1 MMARRSVAVIGLSAF
16 GTTLVQEL
24 ARRRV
29 RVLAVDKDPAQV
41 DAVRDVADEAVIA
54 DAADRRALEA
64 LRLNDYSSVVLSLGS
79 SLDAS
84 LLAVLH
90 LRDLKVHPIIA
101 KATSEDHRRLLL
113 HLGVEE
119 AIFPEADM
127 AERVAHTLATPG
139 LLDALQIGN
148 DIEVVEVAPERDL
161 LGRTLAE
168 LDLRNRFGINV
179 VAVRDTLRDVTE
191 VTPAPSLRITDSL
204 VLVVLGRTAA
214 IERFSQRAK

>member
-1 MMARRSVAVIGLSAF
+1 MAQRRVAVIGLSAF
-16 GTTLVQEL
+16 GATLVREL
-24 ARRRV
+24 VRRRV
-29 RVLAVDKDPAQV
+29 RVLAVDRDPAQV

-79 SLDAS
+79 ALDAS

-119 AIFPEADM
+119 AVFPEADM

-139 LLDALQIGN
+139 LLDTLQLGS
-148 DIEVVEVAPERDL
+148 DVEVVEVAPERDL
-161 LGRTLAE
+161 IGHTLAE

-179 VAVRDTLRDVTE
+179 VAVRDSLRDVTD
-191 VTPAPSLRITDSL
+191 VTPAPTLRIADSH
-204 VLVVLGRTAA
+204 VLVVLGSAAA
-214 IERFSQRAK
+214 IERFTGRPK

>member
-1 MMARRSVAVIGLSAF
+1 MSRRSVAVIGLSAF
-16 GTTLVQEL
+16 GTTLVREL

>member
-1 MMARRSVAVIGLSAF
+1 MSRRSVAVIGLSAF
-16 GTTLVQEL
+16 GTTLVREL

-64 LRLNDYSSVVLSLGS
+64 LRLNDYTSVVLSLGS

>member
-16 GTTLVQEL
+16 GTTLVREL

>member
-1 MMARRSVAVIGLSAF
+1 MMSRRSVAVIGLSAF
-16 GTTLVQEL
+16 GTTLVREL

>member
-1 MMARRSVAVIGLSAF
+1 MARRSVAVIGLSAF
-16 GTTLVQEL
+16 GTTLVREL

>member
-1 MMARRSVAVIGLSAF
+1 MMSRRSVAVIGLSAF
-16 GTTLVQEL
+16 GTTLVREL

-191 VTPAPSLRITDSL
+191 VTPAPSLRITDSH
-204 VLVVLGRTAA
+204 VLVVLGRTTA
-214 IERFSQRAK
+214 IERFSQREK